1 MQSKTLLQSNPR
13 ALLLPFIGALLVSFI
28 TLTLI
33 AIYDAWRFG
42 EYLHVPYKKHL
53 ALAIAIL
60 TLAGTWFLIYKNMY
74 PKKWVGSVLFDF
86 ENRKITLNP
95 GTQNREV
102 PFEDIQ
108 KIRFKAAT
116 SMFNTG
122 YLFFLK
128 VHQEAEQ
135 PLIALTDDNLA
146 NDLYFTLEK
155 ANIPVKQD
163 I

>member
-1 MQSKTLLQSNPR
+1 MQLKPLLQSNPR

-28 TLTLI
+28 TVGSI

-42 EYLHVPYKKHL
+42 EYLTPTKKYL
-53 ALAIAIL
+53 AFAIAIL
-60 TLAGTWFLIYKNMY
+60 ALAGTWFLIYKNMY

-86 ENRKITLNP
+86 ENRIIILNP
-95 GTQNREV
+95 GTQNREL

-122 YLFFLK
+122 YLFFIQIK
-128 VHQEAEQ
+128 QEAEQ
-135 PLIALTDDNLA
+135 PLLALTDNNLA

-155 ANIPVKQD
+155 LNIPVAQS
-163 I
+163 